1 MSSIDQSDHDRLDSE
16 SVPPF
21 WIHEGAHGDA
31 RYVDPLVVAA
41 SRENWSW
48 AFWLIRRQL
57 NDGGRLG
64 QIVERV
70 AIDVTKRLMSDP
82 QVGRN
87 LGGYYRTA
95 FIRTV
100 QTIAIRENR
109 ISYEG
114 ATRDLE
120 STHQLSAPNWTKVL
134 EDRMILKSLLPFM
147 SHPVRQIMH
156 YRQLDYSWKQIA
168 HRLSLTE
175 KQAKS
180 RFYYGAQQ
188 AHQALCA
195 AQQQR
200 ANPERNRRNGL
211 E

>member
-1 MSSIDQSDHDRLDSE
+1 MSSIDHSDHDRLDSE

-31 RYVDPLVVAA
+31 CYVDPLVVAA

-64 QIVERV
+64 QIVEQV
-70 AIDVTKRLMSDP
+70 AVDVTKRLMSDP
-82 QVGRN
+82 QVGLN
-87 LGGYYRTA
+87 LHGYFRTA
-95 FIRTV
+95 VLHTV
-100 QTIAIRENR
+100 QTIAVRERR

-114 ATRDLE
+114 ASRDLE
-120 STHQLSAPNWTKVL
+120 MNHHPTSPDWTKVFD
-134 EDRMILKSLLPFM
+134 DRMTLEVLAPFM

-156 YRQLDYSWKQIA
+156 YRQLDYSWKDLA
-168 HRLSLTE
+168 KRLAISE

-180 RFYYGAQQ
+180 RFYYGVRQ
-188 AHQALCA
+188 AHVELCA
-195 AQQQR
+195 AQLRR
-200 ANPERNRRNGL
+200 AHTEGDRRNGS